1 MKTIFLLRHAQALLY
16 SSNNSDINRSIN
28 DDGKREAEF
37 VGELLLKKNEFPQL
51 IISSPALRA
60 FTTAIIVAQKIN
72 YPEKEIL
79 INKNIYEASSKKL
92 KVIIHKTDP
101 KIESLMLVGHNP
113 GISDFI
119 YEISEIDFDF
129 LPTAGLVCLK
139 NDIQSWDDIEGKW
152 ILKYNYNPRN

>member
-1 MKTIFLLRHAQALLY
+1 LLRHAQALLY

>member
-1 MKTIFLLRHAQALLY
+1 MLRHAQALLY

-79 INKNIYEASSKKL
+79 INKPI
-92 KVIIHKTDP
+92 
-101 KIESLMLVGHNP
+101 P
-113 GISDFI
+113 GSDF
-119 YEISEIDFDF
+119 YS
-129 LPTAGLVCLK
+129 
-139 NDIQSWDDIEGKW
+139 
-152 ILKYNYNPRN
+152 